1 MMVMPDCSSWVL
13 GEIVVV
19 KWNRIGMDVVV
30 TMIVMMMCKGNLL
43 LLVVV
48 RSVSSVGFDENNTY
62 CMNDTFLGLDG
73 SW

>member
-1 MMVMPDCSSWVL
+1 MIVVPDCSSWVL

-48 RSVSSVGFDENNTY
+48 RSVSSVGFEVCEMGT
-62 CMNDTFLGLDG
+62 TLIA
-73 SW
+73 

>member
-1 MMVMPDCSSWVL
+1 MMVVPDCSSWVL

-48 RSVSSVGFDENNTY
+48 RSVSSVGFEVCEMGT
-62 CMNDTFLGLDG
+62 TLIA
-73 SW
+73 